1 MKMES
6 IIILAAI
13 FAILA
18 FLLAAY
24 GLIELKAMQ
33 KSTHRVTFYDPTKQE
48 FTPLTELE
56 KKKLSTEPFDNI

>member
-1 MKMES
+1 MIELA
-6 IIILAAI
+6 IIAGILSVFSFL
-13 FAILA
+13 FASYA
-18 FLLAAY
+18 
-24 GLIELKAMQ
+24 LIELKAMQ

>member
-1 MKMES
+1 METV
-6 IIILAAI
+6 IILAAI

-18 FLLAAY
+18 FLLATY